1 MPEDPIDRYARGEL
15 PPAESRGLALKSLE
29 DPELF
34 EDLTAIALAKA
45 AVAPGAR
52 PAALRWPRHA
62 PMWMAAAA
70 AATAAGL
77 ALVAVYGLKTA
88 RTPAPRARPPLAWI
102 LLAGGMQA
110 RDTAAFL
117 GSESESREPLTLG
130 HVVKIED
137 GIATIDLGGLDG
149 LAKGSELE
157 IAGGRRLVAD
167 AVFRERTETR
177 LTGAGKVRVDDEVRI
192 PASAHLRALLD
203 QTDARY
209 ARGNVPAARAAAVQ
223 AAQFAE
229 SAKLPELPAAS
240 NRLAVLMMLSGDN
253 QAAELLL
260 RRAFA
265 TAARTDPAYAESV
278 NNLGV
283 LAEIGNQRL
292 RAAERYAEALAA
304 ADSVPEA
311 ERRVIESNLT
321 RARGSPK
328 D

>member
-15 PPAESRGLALKSLE
+15 PPGESRGLALKSLE

-62 PMWMAAAA
+62 PMWMAAAV
-70 AATAAGL
+70 AAGL
-77 ALVAVYGLKTA
+77 VLVAVYGLKTA

-110 RDTAAFL
+110 RDTAVFR
-117 GSESESREPLTLG
+117 GSESESREPRTLG

-137 GIATIDLGGLDG
+137 GIATIDLGALDG

-157 IAGGRRLVAD
+157 SAGGRRLLAD
-167 AVFRERTETR
+167 AVFRERTEAR
-177 LTGAGKVRVDDEVRI
+177 LPGAGKFRVDDEVRV
-192 PASAHLRALLD
+192 PASTHLRALLD

-229 SAKLPELPAAS
+229 SNKLPELAAAS
-240 NRLAVLMMLSGDN
+240 NRLAVLMMLGGDN

-265 TAARTDPAYAESV
+265 TAARTDPAYAEST

-283 LAEIGNQRL
+283 LAEIGNDRR

-311 ERRVIESNLT
+311 ERRVIESNLA
-321 RARGSPK
+321 RARGLP
-328 D
+328 